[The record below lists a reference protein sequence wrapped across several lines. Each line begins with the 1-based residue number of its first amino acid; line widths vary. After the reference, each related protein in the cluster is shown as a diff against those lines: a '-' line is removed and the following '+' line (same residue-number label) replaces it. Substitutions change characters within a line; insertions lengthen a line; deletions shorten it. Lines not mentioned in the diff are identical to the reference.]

1 MNKYY
6 NTNMKIYVLH
16 YSKLTDRKSHILS
29 QFKKHGIQ
37 EFEIIERFDKDEI
50 TDEQCTLFDPNYVTN
65 KRAQLSLHLKHLY
78 VYERIITE
86 DIEEALILED
96 DVILSDNFI
105 HKLTEYMT
113 QLPNNYDMLFIGDGC
128 QLHIPANRIVPN
140 QYIYDKC
147 VDINEHSHGAT
158 RCTDSYVIHNRCAK
172 KICEYLTKLNYKI
185 DLPVDWWL
193 NIAARD
199 NNLSIY
205 WGEPTIVTQG
215 SHVGLFATS
224 I

>member
-1 MNKYY
+1 
-6 NTNMKIYVLH
+6 MKIYVLH

-86 DIEEALILED
+86 DIEEALVLED

-113 QLPNNYDMLFIGDGC
+113 QLPKNYDM
-128 QLHIPANRIVPN
+128 
-140 QYIYDKC
+140 
-147 VDINEHSHGAT
+147 
-158 RCTDSYVIHNRCAK
+158 
-172 KICEYLTKLNYKI
+172 
-185 DLPVDWWL
+185 
-193 NIAARD
+193 
-199 NNLSIY
+199 
-205 WGEPTIVTQG
+205 
-215 SHVGLFATS
+215 
-224 I
+224 